1 LHSTT
6 GGIMVAIAPP
16 QVQAQPVYQ
25 ITDDDKARQKAIQE
39 AWKRWM
45 RNNE

>member
-1 LHSTT
+1 
-6 GGIMVAIAPP
+6 MVAIAPP